1 MQIKKYLSYIPVLL
15 MGAILLTGCKRMLDM
30 TPKDEFS
37 PGTVLTNTA
46 GMKALLFSSY
56 AGIQS
61 QPNYRFSLN
70 FAEVCTDVAFNT
82 GGNENLIYTQFINF
96 TWDPS
101 VGQFAG
107 ICWTPYYSAIRDAN
121 LVLENIESVSD
132 ASESLKKQFIAE
144 ARFLRAYAYTQL
156 YNYFG
161 TVPLRTSSA
170 EAITLPRA
178 EESQLKAFVETE
190 LNACVSDLPDPGKE
204 EAFGRA
210 TKGVA
215 LATLAKFLLNTREWQ
230 KAADAAQRLI
240 DINYYSLYP
249 VFKDMFKVEHEGN
262 KEMIWVVPC
271 TNAKVN
277 LGNWFPSGAMPV
289 GFKTSDQ
296 LPEYV
301 WTSAIQNFA
310 TKYKLRDAFVK
321 TFDTT
326 DKRYTIVLR
335 KYVNN
340 ANKVIDLTTTPN
352 STCSMKYFDNNGL
365 KNESGN
371 DIPLLRY
378 ADILLTKAEALN
390 ELSGVPSEEAFRLVN
405 QVRTRAGIGDL
416 NLVNTPTKEA
426 FRDAILRE
434 RGWEFISEGKRREDL
449 VRQNKFVSSALQR
462 GVVNA
467 KPEHVLFPIPQ
478 AEIDANPEIVQNKGY

>member
-1 MQIKKYLSYIPVLL
+1 MLL
-15 MGAILLTGCKRMLDM
+15 LVASISGCKKMLDL
-30 TPKDEFS
+30 TPRDEFS

-46 GMKALLFSSY
+46 GIKALLFSAY

-70 FAEVCTDVAFNT
+70 FAEVCTDVSFNT

-107 ICWTPYYSAIRDAN
+107 ICWTPYYRTIRDAN
-121 LVLENIESVSD
+121 LVIENIDNVGD
-132 ASESLKKQFIAE
+132 ASEDLKRQLVAE
-144 ARFLRAYAYTQL
+144 SRFLRAYAYTQL

-161 TVPLRTSSA
+161 PVPLRTA
-170 EAITLPRA
+170 TTDDVALP
-178 EESQLKAFVETE
+178 KADDGTIKTFIETE
-190 LNACVSDLPDPGKE
+190 LNDIVGSLPDPSKE

-210 TKGVA
+210 TKGSA
-215 LATLAKFLLNTREWQ
+215 LAVLTKFLLNIKSWQ
-230 KAADAAQRLI
+230 GAADAAKRLM
-240 DINYYSLYP
+240 DLNYYELYP

-277 LGNWFPSGAMPV
+277 MGNWFPSGAMPL
-289 GFKTSDQ
+289 GFKYSEQ
-296 LPEYV
+296 LPEYT

-310 TKYKLRDAFVK
+310 TKYKLRDAFIK

-326 DKRYTIVLR
+326 DKRYVLVLR
-335 KYVNN
+335 KYVNT
-340 ANKVIDLTTTPN
+340 ANRVIDLTATPN

-378 ADILLTKAEALN
+378 ADILLARAEALN
-390 ELSGVPSEEAFRLVN
+390 ELNGGPTTEAFNLINLV
-405 QVRTRAGIGDL
+405 RSRAGIGDL
-416 NLVNTPTKEA
+416 NLVNTPDQQA
-426 FRDAILRE
+426 FRDAVLRE
-434 RGWEFISEGKRREDL
+434 RGWEFISEGKRREDMI
-449 VRQNKFVSSALQR
+449 RHGKFVSSAVQR

-467 KPEHVLFPIPQ
+467 KPTHVLFPIPQ
-478 AEIDANPEIVQNKGY
+478 SEIDANPNIVQNAGY